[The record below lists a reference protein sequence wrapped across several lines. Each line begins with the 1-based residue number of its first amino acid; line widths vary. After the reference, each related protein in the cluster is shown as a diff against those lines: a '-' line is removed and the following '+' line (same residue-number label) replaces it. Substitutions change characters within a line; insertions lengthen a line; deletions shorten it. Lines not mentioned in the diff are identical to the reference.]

1 LCNARGAVKRNRAL
15 PEDDHIVTR
24 TSADI
29 LRPFRRTSARPTTG
43 DAEQARR
50 IRRNQRGLDW
60 LSFFIAD
67 VETGFGPFLAMYLA
81 TQHWTQGEI
90 GLLLTVGGVAGMVS
104 QIPGGALV
112 DAVASKRRLVWAA
125 LGMIAVGA
133 LIFAFWPSLPLTF
146 LAEMLHGAASGILK
160 PALGAIGLGLV
171 GHRAFSGRL
180 GRNQRFNS
188 FGNALTA
195 GLMGLVGH
203 LISLRMI
210 FVAAVGLCLPA
221 SFATTLIHSSD
232 IDYARARSAGSREN
246 PRQAARLRD
255 LGRNRALLVFIACI
269 GLFQLAN
276 ASIVVLASERL
287 GLQDGSHPALVTSAM
302 VLVPQIV
309 TALIAGWVAR
319 RADSW
324 GRKPLLLAGFAFL
337 PARAALFMLAPG
349 PWFAVA
355 IQGLDG
361 LTASIIGVLSPLVI
375 ADVVRGSGR
384 YNLAQGLAGAAIGI
398 GAALST
404 VGFGYLAEICGF
416 AVAFITIAVAGLLG
430 LAAVFW
436 LLPETRPGADLPAHL

>member
-1 LCNARGAVKRNRAL
+1 MAG
-15 PEDDHIVTR
+15 
-24 TSADI
+24 
-29 LRPFRRTSARPTTG
+29 
-43 DAEQARR
+43 AEQARR

-60 LSFFIAD
+60 LNFFIAD

-112 DAVASKRRLVWAA
+112 DAVSSKRRLVWTA
-125 LGMIAVGA
+125 LAMIVIGA
-133 LIFAFWPSLPLTF
+133 LLFAFWPSLPLTF
-146 LAEMLHGAASGILK
+146 LAEILHGGASGVLK
-160 PALGAIGLGLV
+160 PALAAIGLGLV

-180 GRNQRFNS
+180 GRSQRFNS
-188 FGNALTA
+188 IGNAATA

-210 FVAAVGLCLPA
+210 FIAAAGLCLPA
-221 SFATTLIHSSD
+221 AYAMTRIHSAD
-232 IDYARARSAGSREN
+232 IDYARARSAGSREK

-255 LGRNRALLVFIACI
+255 LGRNRALLVFIACLA
-269 GLFQLAN
+269 LFQLAN
-276 ASIVVLASERL
+276 TSIVLLATERL
-287 GLQDGSHPALVTSAM
+287 SAQDGSHPALVTSAM

-324 GRKPLLLAGFAFL
+324 GRKPLLLAGFACL
-337 PARAALFMLAPG
+337 PARALLFMMASA
-349 PWFAVA
+349 PWFAAA
-355 IQGLDG
+355 IQVLDG
-361 LTASIIGVLSPLVI
+361 LTAAIIGVLSPLVV

-384 YNLAQGLAGAAIGI
+384 YNLAQGLAGVATGI

-404 VGFGYLAEICGF
+404 LVFGYLAEVHGF
-416 AVAFITIAVAGLLG
+416 AAGFIGLAGAGLLG